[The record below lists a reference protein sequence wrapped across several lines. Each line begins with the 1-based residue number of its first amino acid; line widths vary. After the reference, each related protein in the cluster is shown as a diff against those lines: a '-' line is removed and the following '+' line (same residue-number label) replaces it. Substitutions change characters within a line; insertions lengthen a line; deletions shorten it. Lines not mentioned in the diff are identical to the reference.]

1 MAVPSASSAAVF
13 LAVLSLLAV
22 GAVGRPCKMLVISYT
37 FSSESPDSSS
47 RSGIEASQ
55 ISTSKERA
63 RSRSVTYYRVFPL
76 RHYHSRSN
84 LPPAVATEL
93 YATAIH
99 LPAGIGRPRPRFEP
113 SLAVSSLRE
122 RTRDILVV
130 VAALVFGV
138 GCGALTSAMIYLAW
152 YLINNRNEVCGFDGY
167 DYDDDVEDGV
177 ESPKKRGYTDLP
189 AAPATPVTPLKEGY
203 EGN

>member
-1 MAVPSASSAAVF
+1 MAVPSASAAIVF
-13 LAVLSLLAV
+13 LAVFSLLAV
-22 GAVGRPCKMLVISYT
+22 GAVGRPCKTLFISYT
-37 FSSESPDSSS
+37 FSSESADSSS
-47 RSGIEASQ
+47 QSGIEVSQ
-55 ISTSKERA
+55 ISTA
-63 RSRSVTYYRVFPL
+63 REQARTRFVTFYRVIPL
-76 RHYHSRSN
+76 RYYHSRSH
-84 LPPAVATEL
+84 LRPAAATEL
-93 YATAIH
+93 FATAIR
-99 LPAGIGRPRPRFEP
+99 LPAGIERPRPRFEP

-152 YLINNRNEVCGFDGY
+152 YLISNRNEVCGFHDY

-203 EGN
+203 GGN